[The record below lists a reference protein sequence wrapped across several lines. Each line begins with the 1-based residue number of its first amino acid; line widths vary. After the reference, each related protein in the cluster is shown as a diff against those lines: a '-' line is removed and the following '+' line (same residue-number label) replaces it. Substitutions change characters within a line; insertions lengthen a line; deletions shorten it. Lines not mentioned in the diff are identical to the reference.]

1 MMNKKAIA
9 AFAAGATLLAGFA
22 MATPAFA
29 ADKTEAPKK
38 EAEKEL
44 TGLEKAQKAVKDAQ
58 TAKDN
63 ADQAVKT
70 AEAAAKKAAED
81 WKTAQTKAPAKGVEK
96 KTVNGVDVYSAKDE
110 AMTEQER
117 TAATEFLKKQSDV
130 KTTADAV
137 TAAKA
142 TAADK
147 TAKLTAAQ
155 TALANYKDPVKPAD
169 PSESDLSGALVRTSG
184 NFDEAKGKLDKAY
197 SKYEA
202 AYFDVDAAQAKA
214 DDAAAAYNKYVHS
227 HTDMTKA
234 EKVEAALLL
243 KASTDANTELTDA
256 KLAAGKAKGEFDK
269 ALREAHEAWA
279 KYAGV
284 YKAAKAK
291 NASLVAGYAL
301 PSDVEPVAA
310 NYVPGVSHVTPGSVK
325 PGQAGKPGA
334 AKPGQAGKAG
344 QAGANGAAAGAK
356 TEVENKNGKNKRGNT
371 HTGTGVGVTLTALA
385 ATMLAGMGAAVRK
398 ARH

>member
-1 MMNKKAIA
+1 MNKKAIA

-22 MATPAFA
+22 MATPVFA
-29 ADKTEAPKK
+29 ADAQAPKK

-44 TGLEKAQKAVKDAQ
+44 TGLEKAQA
-58 TAKDN
+58 
-63 ADQAVKT
+63 AVKT
-70 AEAAAKKAAED
+70 AEAGLEKANTAKAEADKKAADASNDWTAAKTAGAPKGAKED
-81 WKTAQTKAPAKGVEK
+81 QTTHVYAKDDSVALTTEEGNTLQKFLDKQTAVTTTAADAAKAAENVKTAQ
-96 KTVNGVDVYSAKDE
+96 
-110 AMTEQER
+110 
-117 TAATEFLKKQSDV
+117 AA
-130 KTTADAV
+130 
-137 TAAKA
+137 
-142 TAADK
+142 
-147 TAKLTAAQ
+147 LTAAQ
-155 TALANYKDPVKPAD
+155 TALTNYKDPVKPAEA
-169 PSESDLSGALVRTSG
+169 SESDLSGALVRTSG
-184 NFDEAKGKLDKAY
+184 NFDKANGDLQKAY

-214 DDAAAAYNKYVHS
+214 DDAKAAYDKYVHS
-227 HTDMTKA
+227 HKDMTKA

-243 KASTDANTELTDA
+243 KASNDANTELTDA
-256 KLAAGKAKGEFDK
+256 KTAAAKAKGEFDK

-334 AKPGQAGKAG
+334 KPG

-356 TEVENKNGKNKRGNT
+356 TTVVEKKKDGGKKLP
-371 HTGTGVGVTLTALA
+371 GTGVGVTLTALA

>member
-63 ADQAVKT
+63 ADKAVTT
-70 AEAAAKKAAED
+70 AEEAAKKASEAWDTAKKDAAKVTGAKED
-81 WKTAQTKAPAKGVEK
+81 QTTHVYAKDDSVALTTAQ
-96 KTVNGVDVYSAKDE
+96 
-110 AMTEQER
+110 Q
-117 TAATEFLKKQSDV
+117 TALDDFLKKQSDV

-137 TAAKA
+137 TAAK
-142 TAADK
+142 K
-147 TAKLTAAQ
+147 TAEEAAKTLTAAQ
-155 TALANYKDPVKPAD
+155 TALTNYKDPVKPAEA
-169 PSESDLSGALVRTSG
+169 SESDLSGALVRTSG
-184 NFDEAKGKLDKAY
+184 NFDKANGDLQKAY

-214 DDAAAAYNKYVHS
+214 DDAKAAYDKYVHS
-227 HTDMTKA
+227 HKDMTKA

-243 KASTDANTELTDA
+243 KASNDANTELTDA
-256 KLAAGKAKGEFDK
+256 KTAAAKAKGEFDK

-334 AKPGQAGKAG
+334 KQG

-356 TEVENKNGKNKRGNT
+356 TTVVEKKKDGGKKLP
-371 HTGTGVGVTLTALA
+371 GTGVGVTLTALA

>member
-38 EAEKEL
+38 EAEKKL
-44 TGLEKAQKAVKDAQ
+44 TLEETQ
-58 TAKDN
+58 N
-63 ADQAVKT
+63 AVKT
-70 AEAAAKKAAED
+70 AEAGLEKANTAKAEADKKAEDAKTAWEAAKK
-81 WKTAQTKAPAKGVEK
+81 KAPTKGVESK
-96 KTVNGVDVYSAKDE
+96 DNGATYVAKE
-110 AMTEQER
+110 ESMTTAER
-117 TAATEFLKKQSDV
+117 TAAEEFLDKQTAVTTTAADAAKADEAV
-130 KTTADAV
+130 KTADANL
-137 TAAKA
+137 K
-142 TAADK
+142 
-147 TAKLTAAQ
+147 AAQ
-155 TALANYKDPVKPAD
+155 TALTNYKDPVKPAEA
-169 PSESDLSGALVRTSG
+169 SESDLSGALVRTSG
-184 NFDEAKGKLDKAY
+184 NFDKANGDLQKAY

-214 DDAAAAYNKYVHS
+214 DDAKAAYDKYVHS
-227 HTDMTKA
+227 HKDMTKA

-256 KLAAGKAKGEFDK
+256 KTAAAKAKGEFDK

-334 AKPGQAGKAG
+334 KQG

-356 TEVENKNGKNKRGNT
+356 TTVVEKKKDGGKKLP
-371 HTGTGVGVTLTALA
+371 GTGVGVTLTALA

>member
-1 MMNKKAIA
+1 MNKKAIA

-22 MATPAFA
+22 MATPVFA
-29 ADKTEAPKK
+29 ADAQAPKK

-44 TGLEKAQKAVKDAQ
+44 TGLEKAQA
-58 TAKDN
+58 
-63 ADQAVKT
+63 AVKT
-70 AEAAAKKAAED
+70 AEAGLEKANTAKAEADKKAAGASNDWTAAKTAGAPKGAKED
-81 WKTAQTKAPAKGVEK
+81 QTTHVYAKDDSVALTTEEGNTLQKFLDKQTAVTTTAADAAKAAENVKTAQ
-96 KTVNGVDVYSAKDE
+96 
-110 AMTEQER
+110 
-117 TAATEFLKKQSDV
+117 AA
-130 KTTADAV
+130 
-137 TAAKA
+137 
-142 TAADK
+142 
-147 TAKLTAAQ
+147 LTAAQ
-155 TALANYKDPVKPAD
+155 TALTNYKDPVKPAEA
-169 PSESDLSGALVRTSG
+169 SESDLSGALVRTSG
-184 NFDEAKGKLDKAY
+184 NFDKANGDLQKAY

-214 DDAAAAYNKYVHS
+214 DDAKAAYDKYVHS
-227 HTDMTKA
+227 HKDMTKA

-243 KASTDANTELTDA
+243 KASNDANTELTDA
-256 KLAAGKAKGEFDK
+256 KTAAAKAKGEFDK

-334 AKPGQAGKAG
+334 KQG

-356 TEVENKNGKNKRGNT
+356 TTVVEKKKDGGKKLP
-371 HTGTGVGVTLTALA
+371 GTGVGVTLTALA

>member
-29 ADKTEAPKK
+29 ADKAEAPKK

-70 AEAAAKKAAED
+70 AEAAAKKASEAWETAK
-81 WKTAQTKAPAKGVEK
+81 KTVPAKGVETKDSGKTYIAKDDSMNEAEK
-96 KTVNGVDVYSAKDE
+96 KT
-110 AMTEQER
+110 
-117 TAATEFLKKQSDV
+117 ATEFLKKQSDV
-130 KTTADAV
+130 ADANKAV
-137 TAAKA
+137 AEAKKNAETAQAN
-142 TAADK
+142 
-147 TAKLTAAQ
+147 LTAAQ
-155 TALANYKDPVKPAD
+155 TALANYTEPTKPAD

-184 NFDEAKGKLDKAY
+184 NFDKANGDLQKAY

-202 AYFDVDAAQAKA
+202 AYSDVEAAQSKA
-214 DDAAAAYNKYVHS
+214 DDAKAAYDKYVHS
-227 HTDMTKA
+227 HKDMTKA
-234 EKVEAALLL
+234 EKVEARLLQ
-243 KASTDANTELTDA
+243 KASENAANELTDA
-256 KLAAGKAKGEFDK
+256 NNAMLKAKGEFKK
-269 ALREAHEAWA
+269 AFDAAHDAWA

-291 NASLVAGYAL
+291 NAELVAGYAL
-301 PSDVEPVAA
+301 PSDVEPVDA

-356 TEVENKNGKNKRGNT
+356 AEVENKKDRDKRGNT

>member
-22 MATPAFA
+22 MATPVFA
-29 ADKTEAPKK
+29 ADAQAPKK

-44 TGLEKAQKAVKDAQ
+44 TGLEKAQA
-58 TAKDN
+58 
-63 ADQAVKT
+63 AVKT
-70 AEAAAKKAAED
+70 AEAGLEKANTAKAEADKKAAGASNDWTAAKTAGAPKGAKED
-81 WKTAQTKAPAKGVEK
+81 QTTHVYAKDDSVALTTEEGNTLQKFLDKQTAVTTTAADAAKAAENVKTAQ
-96 KTVNGVDVYSAKDE
+96 
-110 AMTEQER
+110 
-117 TAATEFLKKQSDV
+117 AA
-130 KTTADAV
+130 
-137 TAAKA
+137 
-142 TAADK
+142 
-147 TAKLTAAQ
+147 LTAAQ
-155 TALANYKDPVKPAD
+155 TALTNYKDPVKPAEA
-169 PSESDLSGALVRTSG
+169 SESDLSGALVRTSG
-184 NFDEAKGKLDKAY
+184 NFDKANGDLQKAY

-214 DDAAAAYNKYVHS
+214 DDAKAAYDKYVHS
-227 HTDMTKA
+227 HKDMTKA

-256 KLAAGKAKGEFDK
+256 KTAAAKAKGEFDK

-334 AKPGQAGKAG
+334 KQG

-356 TEVENKNGKNKRGNT
+356 TTVVEKKKDGGKKLP
-371 HTGTGVGVTLTALA
+371 GTGVGVTLTALA

>member
-22 MATPAFA
+22 MATPVFA
-29 ADKTEAPKK
+29 ADAQAPKK

-44 TGLEKAQKAVKDAQ
+44 TGLEKAQA
-58 TAKDN
+58 
-63 ADQAVKT
+63 AVKT
-70 AEAAAKKAAED
+70 AEAGLEKANTAKAEADKKAAGASNDWTAAKTAGAPKGAKED
-81 WKTAQTKAPAKGVEK
+81 QTTHVYAKDDSVALTTEEGNTLQKFLDKQTAVTTTAADAAKAAENVKTAQ
-96 KTVNGVDVYSAKDE
+96 
-110 AMTEQER
+110 
-117 TAATEFLKKQSDV
+117 AA
-130 KTTADAV
+130 
-137 TAAKA
+137 
-142 TAADK
+142 
-147 TAKLTAAQ
+147 LTAAQ
-155 TALANYKDPVKPAD
+155 TALTNYKDPVKPAEA
-169 PSESDLSGALVRTSG
+169 SESDLSGALVMTSG
-184 NFDEAKGKLDKAY
+184 NFDKANGDLQKAY

-202 AYFDVDAAQAKA
+202 AYFDAEAAQAKV
-214 DDAAAAYNKYVHS
+214 DDAKAAYDKYVHS
-227 HTDMTKA
+227 HKDMTKA

-256 KLAAGKAKGEFDK
+256 KTAAAKAKGEFDK

-334 AKPGQAGKAG
+334 KQGK
-344 QAGANGAAAGAK
+344 AGANGAAAGAK
-356 TEVENKNGKNKRGNT
+356 TTVVEKKKDGGKKLP
-371 HTGTGVGVTLTALA
+371 GTGVGVTLTALA

>member
-1 MMNKKAIA
+1 MNKKAIA

-29 ADKTEAPKK
+29 ADKTDAPKN
-38 EAEKEL
+38 EATKVL
-44 TGLEKAQKAVKDAQ
+44 TLKDLQKAVKDAEEGLKK
-58 TAKDN
+58 AN
-63 ADQAVKT
+63 EAKT
-70 AEAAAKKAAED
+70 AADKKAEDASNAWTEAKK
-81 WKTAQTKAPAKGVEK
+81 TVPAKGVESKDGNKTYVAK
-96 KTVNGVDVYSAKDE
+96 KESMTDE
-110 AMTEQER
+110 ER
-117 TAATEFLKKQSDV
+117 DAAQVFLGKQTAVTTTAADAAKAAENV
-130 KTTADAV
+130 KTADA
-137 TAAKA
+137 ALKKA
-142 TAADK
+142 QD
-147 TAKLTAAQ
+147 
-155 TALANYKDPVKPAD
+155 ALRDYKEPTKQAD
-169 PSESDLSGALVRTSG
+169 PSESDLSGALVMTSG
-184 NFDEAKGKLDKAY
+184 NFDKANGDLQKAY

-202 AYFDVDAAQAKA
+202 AYFDAEAAQAKV
-214 DDAAAAYNKYVHS
+214 DDAKAAYDKYVHS
-227 HTDMTKA
+227 HKDMTKA

-256 KLAAGKAKGEFDK
+256 KTAAAKAKGEFDK

-334 AKPGQAGKAG
+334 KQGK
-344 QAGANGAAAGAK
+344 AGANGAAAGAK
-356 TEVENKNGKNKRGNT
+356 TTVVEKKKDGGKKLP
-371 HTGTGVGVTLTALA
+371 GTGVGVTLTALA

>member
-70 AEAAAKKAAED
+70 AEDAAKKASEAWTEAK
-81 WKTAQTKAPAKGVEK
+81 KTVPAKGVESK
-96 KTVNGVDVYSAKDE
+96 DVNKTYVAKDE
-110 AMTEQER
+110 SMTDEER
-117 TAATEFLKKQSDV
+117 TTAQAFLKKQSDV
-130 KTTADAV
+130 ADANKAV
-137 TAAKA
+137 AEAKKNAETAQAN
-142 TAADK
+142 
-147 TAKLTAAQ
+147 LTAAQ

-169 PSESDLSGALVRTSG
+169 PSDSDLSGALVRTSG
-184 NFDEAKGKLDKAY
+184 NFDKANGDLQKAY

-214 DDAAAAYNKYVHS
+214 DDAKAAYDKYVHS
-227 HTDMTKA
+227 HKDMTKA

-243 KASTDANTELTDA
+243 KASNDANTELTDA
-256 KLAAGKAKGEFDK
+256 KTAAAKAKGEFDK

-334 AKPGQAGKAG
+334 KQG

-356 TEVENKNGKNKRGNT
+356 TTVVEKKKDGGKKLP
-371 HTGTGVGVTLTALA
+371 GTGVGVTLTALA

>member
-22 MATPAFA
+22 MATPVFA
-29 ADKTEAPKK
+29 ADAQAPKK

-44 TGLEKAQKAVKDAQ
+44 TGLEKAQA
-58 TAKDN
+58 
-63 ADQAVKT
+63 AVKT
-70 AEAAAKKAAED
+70 AEAGLEKANTAKAEADKKAADASNDWTAAKTAGAPKGAKED
-81 WKTAQTKAPAKGVEK
+81 QTTHVYAKDDSVALTTEEGNTLQKFLDKQTAVTTTAADAAKAAENVKTAQ
-96 KTVNGVDVYSAKDE
+96 
-110 AMTEQER
+110 
-117 TAATEFLKKQSDV
+117 AA
-130 KTTADAV
+130 
-137 TAAKA
+137 
-142 TAADK
+142 
-147 TAKLTAAQ
+147 LTAAQ
-155 TALANYKDPVKPAD
+155 TALTNYKDPVKPAEA
-169 PSESDLSGALVRTSG
+169 SESDLSGALVRTSG
-184 NFDEAKGKLDKAY
+184 NFDKANGDLQKAY

-214 DDAAAAYNKYVHS
+214 DDAKAAYDKYVHS
-227 HTDMTKA
+227 HKDMTKA

-243 KASTDANTELTDA
+243 KASNDANTELTDA
-256 KLAAGKAKGEFDK
+256 KTAAAKAKGEFDK

-334 AKPGQAGKAG
+334 KPG

-356 TEVENKNGKNKRGNT
+356 TTVVEKKKDGGKKLP
-371 HTGTGVGVTLTALA
+371 GTGVGVTLTALA

>member
-1 MMNKKAIA
+1 MNKKAIA

-22 MATPAFA
+22 MATPVFA
-29 ADKTEAPKK
+29 ADAQAPKK

-44 TGLEKAQKAVKDAQ
+44 TGLEKAQA
-58 TAKDN
+58 
-63 ADQAVKT
+63 AVKT
-70 AEAAAKKAAED
+70 AEAGLEKANTAKAEADKKAAGASNDWTAAKTAGAPKGAKED
-81 WKTAQTKAPAKGVEK
+81 QTTHVYAKDDSVALTTEEGNTLQKFLDKQTAVTTTAADAAKAAENVKTAQ
-96 KTVNGVDVYSAKDE
+96 
-110 AMTEQER
+110 
-117 TAATEFLKKQSDV
+117 AA
-130 KTTADAV
+130 
-137 TAAKA
+137 
-142 TAADK
+142 
-147 TAKLTAAQ
+147 LTAAQ
-155 TALANYKDPVKPAD
+155 TALTNYKDPVKPAEA
-169 PSESDLSGALVRTSG
+169 SESDLSGALVRTSG
-184 NFDEAKGKLDKAY
+184 NFDKANGDLQKAY

-214 DDAAAAYNKYVHS
+214 DDAKAAYDKYVHS
-227 HTDMTKA
+227 HKDMTKA

-256 KLAAGKAKGEFDK
+256 KTAAAKAKGEFDK

-334 AKPGQAGKAG
+334 KQG

-356 TEVENKNGKNKRGNT
+356 TTVVEKKKDGGKKLP
-371 HTGTGVGVTLTALA
+371 GTGVGVTLTALA

>member
-22 MATPAFA
+22 MATPVFA
-29 ADKTEAPKK
+29 ADAQAPKK

-44 TGLEKAQKAVKDAQ
+44 TGLEKAQA
-58 TAKDN
+58 
-63 ADQAVKT
+63 AVKT
-70 AEAAAKKAAED
+70 AEAGLEKANTAKAEADKKAADASNDWTAAKTAGAPKGAKED
-81 WKTAQTKAPAKGVEK
+81 QTTHVYAKDDSVALTTEEGNTLQKFLDKQTAVTTTAADAAKAAENVKTAQ
-96 KTVNGVDVYSAKDE
+96 
-110 AMTEQER
+110 
-117 TAATEFLKKQSDV
+117 AA
-130 KTTADAV
+130 
-137 TAAKA
+137 
-142 TAADK
+142 
-147 TAKLTAAQ
+147 LTAAQ
-155 TALANYKDPVKPAD
+155 TALTNYKDPVKPAEA
-169 PSESDLSGALVRTSG
+169 SESDLSGALVRTSG
-184 NFDEAKGKLDKAY
+184 NFDKANGDLQKAY

-214 DDAAAAYNKYVHS
+214 DDAKAAYDKYVHS
-227 HTDMTKA
+227 HKDMTKA

-243 KASTDANTELTDA
+243 KASNDANTELTDA
-256 KLAAGKAKGEFDK
+256 KTAAAKAKGEFDK

-334 AKPGQAGKAG
+334 KQG

-356 TEVENKNGKNKRGNT
+356 TTVVEKKKDGGKKLP
-371 HTGTGVGVTLTALA
+371 GTGVGVTLTALA

>member
-1 MMNKKAIA
+1 MNKKAIA

-110 AMTEQER
+110 AMTERER

-334 AKPGQAGKAG
+334 KQG

-356 TEVENKNGKNKRGNT
+356 TTVVEKKKDGGKKLP
-371 HTGTGVGVTLTALA
+371 GTGVGVTLTALA

>member
-29 ADKTEAPKK
+29 ADKTDAPKN
-38 EAEKEL
+38 EATKVL
-44 TGLEKAQKAVKDAQ
+44 TLKDLQKAVKDAEEGLKK
-58 TAKDN
+58 AN
-63 ADQAVKT
+63 EAKT
-70 AEAAAKKAAED
+70 AADKKAEDASNAWTEAKK
-81 WKTAQTKAPAKGVEK
+81 TVPAKGVESKDGNKTYVAK
-96 KTVNGVDVYSAKDE
+96 KESMTDE
-110 AMTEQER
+110 ER
-117 TAATEFLKKQSDV
+117 DTAQVFLGKQTAVTTTAADAAKAAENV
-130 KTTADAV
+130 KTADA
-137 TAAKA
+137 ALKKA
-142 TAADK
+142 QD
-147 TAKLTAAQ
+147 
-155 TALANYKDPVKPAD
+155 ALRDYKEPTKQAD
-169 PSESDLSGALVRTSG
+169 PSESDLSGALVMTSG
-184 NFDEAKGKLDKAY
+184 NFDKANGDLQKAY

-202 AYFDVDAAQAKA
+202 AYFDAEAAQAKV
-214 DDAAAAYNKYVHS
+214 DDAKAAYDKYVHS
-227 HTDMTKA
+227 HKDMTKA

-256 KLAAGKAKGEFDK
+256 KTAAAKAKGEFDK

-334 AKPGQAGKAG
+334 KQGK
-344 QAGANGAAAGAK
+344 AGANGAAAGAK
-356 TEVENKNGKNKRGNT
+356 TTVVEKKKDGGKKLP
-371 HTGTGVGVTLTALA
+371 GTGVGVTLTALA

>member
-29 ADKTEAPKK
+29 ADKTDAPKK

-44 TGLEKAQKAVKDAQ
+44 TGLQKAQKAVKDAQ
-58 TAKDN
+58 TALDN
-63 ADQAVKT
+63 ANADK
-70 AEAAAKKAAED
+70 AAKDKAAKDAENA
-81 WKTAQTKAPAKGVEK
+81 WKEAEKTPSTGAKK
-96 KTVNGVDVYSAKDE
+96 DDKTGVYSQDPAAKLTKE
-110 AMTEQER
+110 EQGKLD
-117 TAATEFLKKQSDV
+117 EFLGKQTAV
-130 KTTADAV
+130 KTTADAA
-137 TAAKA
+137 TKA
-142 TAADK
+142 DEAVK
-147 TAKLTAAQ
+147 TADANLKAAQ
-155 TALANYKDPVKPAD
+155 TALANYKDPVKPAEA
-169 PSESDLSGALVRTSG
+169 SESDLSGALVRTSG
-184 NFDEAKGKLDKAY
+184 NFDKANGDLQKAY

-214 DDAAAAYNKYVHS
+214 DDAKAAYDKYVHS
-227 HTDMTKA
+227 HKDMTKA

-256 KLAAGKAKGEFDK
+256 KTAAAKAKGEFDK

-334 AKPGQAGKAG
+334 KQG

-356 TEVENKNGKNKRGNT
+356 TTVVEKKKDGGKKLP
-371 HTGTGVGVTLTALA
+371 GTGVGVTLTALA

>member
-58 TAKDN
+58 TALDKANTAKTDADKKAKDASDAWN
-63 ADQAVKT
+63 AAKTAGAPKGAKEDQTTHVYAKDDSVALTTEEGNTLQKFLDKQTAVTTTAADAAKAAENVKT
-70 AEAAAKKAAED
+70 ADAALKKAQDALRDYKEP
-81 WKTAQTKAPAKGVEK
+81 TK
-96 KTVNGVDVYSAKDE
+96 
-110 AMTEQER
+110 Q
-117 TAATEFLKKQSDV
+117 
-130 KTTADAV
+130 
-137 TAAKA
+137 
-142 TAADK
+142 
-147 TAKLTAAQ
+147 
-155 TALANYKDPVKPAD
+155 AD
-169 PSESDLSGALVRTSG
+169 PSESDLSGALVMTSG
-184 NFDEAKGKLDKAY
+184 NFDKANGDLQKAY

-214 DDAAAAYNKYVHS
+214 DDAKAAYDKYVHS
-227 HTDMTKA
+227 HKDMTKA

-256 KLAAGKAKGEFDK
+256 KTAAANAKGEFDK

-334 AKPGQAGKAG
+334 AKPGQAG
-344 QAGANGAAAGAK
+344 ANGAAAGAK
-356 TEVENKNGKNKRGNT
+356 TTVVEKKKDGGKKLP
-371 HTGTGVGVTLTALA
+371 GTGVGVTLTALA

>member
-1 MMNKKAIA
+1 MNKKAIA

-22 MATPAFA
+22 MATPVFA
-29 ADKTEAPKK
+29 ADAQAPKK

-44 TGLEKAQKAVKDAQ
+44 TGLEKAQA
-58 TAKDN
+58 
-63 ADQAVKT
+63 AVKT
-70 AEAAAKKAAED
+70 AEAGLEKANTAKAEADKKAADASNDWTAAKTAGAPKGAKED
-81 WKTAQTKAPAKGVEK
+81 QTTHVYAKDDSVALTTEEGNTLQKFLDKQTAVTTTAADAAKAAENVKTAQ
-96 KTVNGVDVYSAKDE
+96 
-110 AMTEQER
+110 
-117 TAATEFLKKQSDV
+117 AA
-130 KTTADAV
+130 
-137 TAAKA
+137 
-142 TAADK
+142 
-147 TAKLTAAQ
+147 LTAAQ
-155 TALANYKDPVKPAD
+155 TALTNYKDPVKPAEA
-169 PSESDLSGALVRTSG
+169 SESDLSGALVRTSG
-184 NFDEAKGKLDKAY
+184 NFDKANGDLQKAY

-214 DDAAAAYNKYVHS
+214 DDAKAAYDKYVHS
-227 HTDMTKA
+227 HKDMTKA

-243 KASTDANTELTDA
+243 KASNDANTELTDA
-256 KLAAGKAKGEFDK
+256 KTAAAKAKGEFDK

-334 AKPGQAGKAG
+334 KQG

-356 TEVENKNGKNKRGNT
+356 TTVVEKKKDGGKKLP
-371 HTGTGVGVTLTALA
+371 GTGVGVTLTALA

>member
-1 MMNKKAIA
+1 M
-9 AFAAGATLLAGFA
+9 
-22 MATPAFA
+22 FA
-29 ADKTEAPKK
+29 ADAQAPKK

-44 TGLEKAQKAVKDAQ
+44 TGLEKAQA
-58 TAKDN
+58 
-63 ADQAVKT
+63 AVKT
-70 AEAAAKKAAED
+70 AEAGLEKANTAKAEADKKAADASNDWTAAKTAGAPKGAKED
-81 WKTAQTKAPAKGVEK
+81 QTTHVYAKDDSVALTTEEGNTLQKFLDKQTAVTTTAADAAKAAENVKTAQ
-96 KTVNGVDVYSAKDE
+96 
-110 AMTEQER
+110 
-117 TAATEFLKKQSDV
+117 AA
-130 KTTADAV
+130 
-137 TAAKA
+137 
-142 TAADK
+142 
-147 TAKLTAAQ
+147 LTAAQ
-155 TALANYKDPVKPAD
+155 TALTNYKDPVKPAEA
-169 PSESDLSGALVRTSG
+169 SESDLSGALVRTSG
-184 NFDEAKGKLDKAY
+184 NFDKANGDLQKAY

-214 DDAAAAYNKYVHS
+214 DDAKAAYDKYVHS
-227 HTDMTKA
+227 HKDMTKA

-243 KASTDANTELTDA
+243 KASNDANTELTDA
-256 KLAAGKAKGEFDK
+256 KTAAAKAKGEFDK

-334 AKPGQAGKAG
+334 KPG

-356 TEVENKNGKNKRGNT
+356 TTVVEKKKDGGKKLP
-371 HTGTGVGVTLTALA
+371 GTGVGVTLTALA